1 MELSPHFT
9 LAEFVRSSLATRK
22 GIDNTPS
29 AATIENL
36 KALCLNVLEPLRAS
50 LKKPVRISSGYRS
63 PILNKAVGGSRSSQ
77 HMFGLAA
84 DIYVDGMSTEE
95 LFQYIIHNQ
104 IPFDQLIQEFD
115 SWVHIS
121 WSDSLRKQKLR
132 ATKQDKKTIYTIVE

>member
-29 AATIENL
+29 ATITENL
-36 KALCLNVLEPLRAS
+36 KSLCLNVLEPLRIS
-50 LKKPVRISSGYRS
+50 LGKPIRISSGYRS
-63 PILNKAVGGSRSSQ
+63 PMLNKAVGGSRSSQ

-115 SWVHIS
+115 S
-121 WSDSLRKQKLR
+121 
-132 ATKQDKKTIYTIVE
+132 